1 MKPTKTDLRVVRCAG
16 RVALNEKLKAETL
29 KAEIE
34 TGSTSPRPSPQSG
47 EGERF
52 LTAEIETGSTSPRPS
67 PQSGEGEQ
75 FLTRRGLAAVL
86 KVSVRTV
93 DEMVAAGEIT
103 PVRIRGLVRFCLAEV
118 VRELTEGDGPRP
130 AGNPKSE
137 VRSPRANGGG
147 VQ

>member
-16 RVALNEKLKAETL
+16 RVALNEKLKAETV
-29 KAEIE
+29 K
-34 TGSTSPRPSPQSG
+34 
-47 EGERF
+47 
-52 LTAEIETGSTSPRPS
+52 AEIETGSTSPRPS

-86 KVSVRTV
+86 KVTVRTV

-130 AGNPKSE
+130 EIRNSKSE
-137 VRSPRANGGG
+137 VRRQMEGGTL
-147 VQ
+147 

>member
-1 MKPTKTDLRVVRCAG
+1 MKPTKTDLRVVRGAG
-16 RVALNEKLKAETL
+16 RVAQMEKLKAEIETGSTSPQPSPQSGEGERFL

-34 TGSTSPRPSPQSG
+34 TGSTSPRPSPQCG

-52 LTAEIETGSTSPRPS
+52 LKAEIEKGSTSPWPS
-67 PQSGEGEQ
+67 PQSGEGER

-118 VRELTEGDGPRP
+118 VRE
-130 AGNPKSE
+130 
-137 VRSPRANGGG
+137 SPEM
-147 VQ
+147 V

>member
-1 MKPTKTDLRVVRCAG
+1 MNPTKTDLRVVRCAG
-16 RVALNEKLKAETL
+16 RVAQMEKLK
-29 KAEIE
+29 
-34 TGSTSPRPSPQSG
+34 
-47 EGERF
+47 
-52 LTAEIETGSTSPRPS
+52 AEIETGSTSPRPS

-118 VRELTEGDGPRP
+118 VRELTVSSVERLQKLKGDL
-130 AGNPKSE
+130 
-137 VRSPRANGGG
+137 
-147 VQ
+147 

>member
-1 MKPTKTDLRVVRCAG
+1 MNPTKTDLRVVRCAG

-29 KAEIE
+29 K
-34 TGSTSPRPSPQSG
+34 
-47 EGERF
+47 
-52 LTAEIETGSTSPRPS
+52 AEIETGSTSPRPS

-103 PVRIRGLVRFCLAEV
+103 PLRPRGVLVRFHLPDV
-118 VRELTEGDGPRP
+118 VRELTASSVERLQKLKGDL
-130 AGNPKSE
+130 
-137 VRSPRANGGG
+137 
-147 VQ
+147 